1 MQLHA
6 LLSSFK
12 ENVSGDYRLKVLCR
26 YDEKYLKALKEI
38 KDEFQSVIFID
49 EISFQD
55 QVEESVGDDLQAFLV
70 DDIVIKDKVDLS
82 FVSGILSQND
92 HVLCFSLRLGLH
104 LKRCYMIDA
113 PQRIPPGMTQGDLF
127 IWDWRQGEH
136 DWGYPLSV
144 DGHVFR
150 ANDLKEWIKNLRFKN
165 PNQFEDSLQ
174 ALKYYTSRNS
184 CVCFHRSKIVN
195 IPLNRVQEDYKN
207 RNIGENVEDLL
218 PLWNEG
224 LRFSTN
230 ELFDISNDGVHS
242 DIKMNL
248 TKVKHAS

>member
-6 LLSSFK
+6 LLSSFE
-12 ENVSGDYRLKVLCR
+12 ENVIGDYRLKVLCR

-38 KDEFQSVIFID
+38 KDNFQSVIFID
-49 EISFQD
+49 EVNFQD
-55 QVEESVGDDLQAFLV
+55 QVEKSVGDDLQAFLV
-70 DDIVIKDKVDLS
+70 DDIVVKDKVDLN
-82 FVSGILSQND
+82 FVAGVLSQND
-92 HVLCFSLRLGLH
+92 HILCFSLRLGLH
-104 LKRCYMIDA
+104 LKKCYMLDA
-113 PQRIPPGMTQGDLF
+113 PQKIPSGMTQGDLF
-127 IWDWRQGEH
+127 VWDWRQGEY

-242 DIKMNL
+242 DIKMNF